1 VLVVDE
7 FAAVQDDLGNR
18 PTTCEESETQEAQEE
33 LTI

>member
-7 FAAVQDDLGNR
+7 FAAAHGDLRNR